1 MVSDPQGAQGFPVT
15 SVSSP
20 VPSSVPSPSVP
31 PVRVPQEL
39 VAGEKATAAGVL
51 LPRVVV
57 AAPASGHGK
66 TTVATGLMAALRARG
81 LRVSPHKVGPDYI
94 DPSYHALA
102 TGRPGRNLDPWLVG
116 PERIGPLLLH
126 GALTP
131 VPADVAVVEGVMGLY
146 DGAFGRGEFASTAQV
161 AKLAAAPVV
170 LVLDAGAQSRTAAA
184 VVLGMQAFDPG
195 LRIGGVVLNQVG
207 SGRHEALL
215 REALAELGVPVL
227 GALHRSAEVFAPS
240 RHLGLVPVAERAE
253 RSAALVAGLAALVA
267 GSVDLDAVLELARTA
282 PPLPVPAWDPV
293 AEAGCVLAGI
303 PWDATD
309 CPGPEVMRPVSVRPG
324 SVGSGS
330 AGSGS
335 VGTPWAAAGY
345 AGTGSVSADSRPVVA
360 VAGGPAFTFSYAE
373 TAELLTAA
381 GARVVGFDPIADP
394 GLPAGTRGVVIGGG
408 FPEMH
413 AEALSGNVSLRDQ
426 LAAFDGPVLAECA
439 GLLYL
444 GRTLDGV
451 PMCGRLDVEARMTG
465 RLTLG
470 YREAS
475 AASDSPVAALG
486 MTVRGHEFH
495 RTATDPGHGDRP
507 AWRWD
512 GCDHGFVSGR
522 VHASYLHTHWAG
534 HPQTARR
541 FVEACA

>member
-1 MVSDPQGAQGFPVT
+1 
-15 SVSSP
+15 
-20 VPSSVPSPSVP
+20 
-31 PVRVPQEL
+31 
-39 VAGEKATAAGVL
+39 
-51 LPRVVV
+51 
-57 AAPASGHGK
+57 
-66 TTVATGLMAALRARG
+66 
-81 LRVSPHKVGPDYI
+81 
-94 DPSYHALA
+94 
-102 TGRPGRNLDPWLVG
+102 
-116 PERIGPLLLH
+116 
-126 GALTP
+126 
-131 VPADVAVVEGVMGLY
+131 
-146 DGAFGRGEFASTAQV
+146 GRGEFASTAHV
-161 AKLAAAPVV
+161 AKLAGAPVV
-170 LVLDAGAQSRTAAA
+170 LVLDASAQSRTAAA

-195 LRIGGVVLNQVG
+195 LRVGGVVLNQVG

-215 REALAELGVPVL
+215 RDALAELGVPVL

-253 RSAALVAGLAALVA
+253 RSTALVAELAALVTGA
-267 GSVDLDAVLELARTA
+267 VDLDAVLELARTA
-282 PPLPVPAWDPV
+282 PPLTVPAWDPV
-293 AEAGCVLAGI
+293 V
-303 PWDATD
+303 
-309 CPGPEVMRPVSVRPG
+309 EV
-324 SVGSGS
+324 
-330 AGSGS
+330 GSGS
-335 VGTPWAAAGY
+335 VGTPWAATDSG
-345 AGTGSVSADSRPVVA
+345 GTGAVAHGSGPVVA

-413 AEALSGNVSLRDQ
+413 AEALSGNDSLRDE
-426 LAAFDGPVLAECA
+426 LASFDGPVLAECA

-475 AASDSPVAALG
+475 AASDSPVAARG

-495 RTATDPGHGDRP
+495 RTATDPEHGDRP
-507 AWRWD
+507 AWRW
-512 GCDHGFVSGR
+512 GGGDHGFVSGR